1 MDGVS
6 GCNFSE
12 AASAVG
18 SAEDGRAIRQSLAV
32 SDTEEKVVSDGK
44 QGASKAQERR
54 DRGMLDHESL
64 RVLHQALGE
73 LDAGFAKLPEFESSA
88 PDLERFAEVLA
99 ATAERLQDN
108 YPYFHPLYAG
118 QMLKPPHPV
127 ARMAYAL
134 AMWINPNNHA
144 LDGGRATAAMEK
156 DAVAEIAGMFG
167 WTNFLGHLCGGG
179 TMANL
184 EALWVAGKLHPGKK
198 ILASEQAH
206 YTHGRISGVLQ
217 LPFESVPTDALGRMD
232 MDALAK
238 RLEREDVGTV
248 VATMGTTATGSVD
261 PLPKILAL
269 REKHGFRIHVDAA
282 YGGYFVLAENLERS
296 AAQAFEQ
303 IGKADS
309 IVIDPH
315 KHGLQPYGCG
325 CVLFRDPG
333 VGRLYKHDSPYTYF
347 SSAELHLGEISLECS
362 RPGAS
367 AAALW
372 ATQKLLPLKKAGE
385 FARGL
390 ENGRKAAVALFEKLK
405 TNSQFVT
412 AFAPELDI
420 LVFAPRGNSV
430 IETSALSRKVF
441 DAAARHDLHLAVA
454 ELPLHFW
461 ERDLGG
467 MKRDR
472 DTLTCL
478 RSVLMKPEH
487 LEWADRIWGLLLQA
501 TSEVLAGRASL

>member
-1 MDGVS
+1 
-6 GCNFSE
+6 
-12 AASAVG
+12 
-18 SAEDGRAIRQSLAV
+18 
-32 SDTEEKVVSDGK
+32 
-44 QGASKAQERR
+44 
-54 DRGMLDHESL
+54 MLDLESL
-64 RVLHQALGE
+64 RLFSEVARK
-73 LDAGFAKLPEFESSA
+73 LDNGFRRLPAFQNQSPGMA
-88 PDLERFAEVLA
+88 RLAEVLN

-127 ARMAYAL
+127 ARLAYAL

-144 LDGGRATAAMEK
+144 LDGGRATSAMEK
-156 DAVAEIAGMFG
+156 EAVAEIAGMYG
-167 WTNFLGHLCGGG
+167 WKNFLGHLCGGG

-184 EALWVAGKLHPGKK
+184 EALWVAGQLQPGKK

-217 LPFESVPTDALGRMD
+217 LPFESVPCDARGRMD
-232 MDALAK
+232 VNALAK
-238 RLEREDVGTV
+238 RVGRGDVGTV

-261 PLPKILAL
+261 PLPEILAL
-269 REKHGFRIHVDAA
+269 RAKPGFRIHADAA
-282 YGGYFVLAENLERS
+282 YGGYFVLTENLGEDAER
-296 AAQAFEQ
+296 AVAQ
-303 IGKADS
+303 IGEADS

-362 RPGAS
+362 RPGAA

-372 ATQKLLPLKKAGE
+372 ATQRLLPLKKGGE

-390 ENGRKAAVALFEKLK
+390 ERGRKAALALFGKLREDVR
-405 TNSQFVT
+405 FVT
-412 AFAPELDI
+412 AFSPELDI
-420 LVFAPRGNSV
+420 VVFVPKARSV
-430 IETSALSRKVF
+430 SEASVLSRKIF
-441 DAAARHDLHLAVA
+441 EAAARRDLHLAVA
-454 ELPLHFW
+454 ELPVRFW
-461 ERDLGG
+461 EENLGAA
-467 MKRDR
+467 KRDR
-472 DTLTCL
+472 ETIACL

-487 LEWADRIWGLLLQA
+487 FDWVDRIWGLLSSSADEILSA
-501 TSEVLAGRASL
+501 RN

>member
-1 MDGVS
+1 
-6 GCNFSE
+6 
-12 AASAVG
+12 
-18 SAEDGRAIRQSLAV
+18 
-32 SDTEEKVVSDGK
+32 
-44 QGASKAQERR
+44 
-54 DRGMLDHESL
+54 MLDKESL
-64 RVLHQALGE
+64 SVLGAALAR
-73 LDAGFAKLPEFESSA
+73 LDKGFGKLPPLEQSA
-88 PDLERFAEVLA
+88 TDSERLKEVLN
-99 ATAERLQDN
+99 ATAERLKEN

-144 LDGGRATAAMEK
+144 LDGGRATSAMEK
-156 DAVAEIAGMFG
+156 EAVAEIAGMFG

-184 EALWVAGKLHPGKK
+184 EALWVAGQLHPGKK
-198 ILASEQAH
+198 ILAGEQAH
-206 YTHGRISGVLQ
+206 YTHARISGVLQ
-217 LPFESVPTDALGRMD
+217 LPFESVPADALGRID
-232 MDALAK
+232 ADALAK
-238 RLEREDVGTV
+238 RLEHGDVGTV

-269 REKHGFRIHVDAA
+269 REKHGFRIHADAA
-282 YGGYFVLAENLERS
+282 YGGYFVLAENLERDTT
-296 AAQAFEQ
+296 QAFEQ

-325 CVLFRDPG
+325 CVLFRDPN

-347 SSAELHLGEISLECS
+347 TSAELHLGEISLECS

-372 ATQKLLPLKKAGE
+372 ATQKLLPLKKGGE

-390 ENGRKAAVALFEKLK
+390 ESGRKAAVALFDRLK
-405 TNSQFVT
+405 ADAGFVT

-420 LVFAPRGNSV
+420 LVFAPRGSTV
-430 IETSALSRKVF
+430 SETSAMGRKVF
-441 DAAARHDLHLAVA
+441 GAAAKRDLHLAVA

-461 ERDLGG
+461 KRNLGG

-472 DTLTCL
+472 ETLTCL
-478 RSVLMKPEH
+478 RSVLMKPDH
-487 LEWADRIWGLLLQA
+487 LEWGDRIWQLLTDA
-501 TSEVLAGRASL
+501 TSEVLLERPAPQR